1 MTGSPQ
7 RRERR
12 GITGVQARFRIYNER
27 FGLMALLTWLLVP
40 TLLINSLVALL
51 ITSRILTSCFGSP
64 TLIGLTFASDECFK
78 EKNIFSLINLQ
89 FSELLLLM
97 LILLLLYIIVKM
109 ELVKRELPQ
118 GGLRRRILSIDY
130 YDVIFLI
137 KDPHVFFSF
146 LIISIVVL
154 AVFNGAMLF
163 YMPLGNLECLAQLIC
178 PNDGGVTCYL
188 GNDPSISDNVQLYAL
203 LVDVTLAVGLPLVL
217 NSFFST
223 LMPGRDEMLRWHGGR
238 VVEETISSLRNHF
251 LVVGQG
257 RLGDLF
263 IKYFLRWRFFS
274 SESVFPTRY
283 RIGEDAK
290 RNLALLPFRGNVVV
304 VDRDVLGP
312 YPKTIGEDFTA
323 GLEDVELTY
332 GEKEDFIGARGDL
345 RREIVQET
353 LKLNEAMLVINT
365 ADNEETHRFLEERN
379 LELDEMNL
387 ITRVYNLNWPG
398 TGRFWGGA
406 LKVDVNRDGVYHALG
421 RVIPY
426 LLESTG
432 FLNKLNSLRE
442 SLEGVRDENRG
453 VYEGDELDGGE

>member
-1 MTGSPQ
+1 MIRKPEG
-7 RRERR
+7 RGER
-12 GITGVQARFRIYNER
+12 GITGVQARFRIYNEK
-27 FGLMALLTWLLVP
+27 FGSMALLTWLLVP
-40 TLLINSLVALL
+40 TLLINSVVALV
-51 ITSRILTSCFGSP
+51 ITSLILTSCFSP
-64 TLIGLTFASDECFK
+64 SSLSASTSALNGEFIK
-78 EKNIFSLINLQ
+78 ENVLSLINLQ
-89 FSELLLLM
+89 FSELLLSI
-97 LILLLLYIIVKM
+97 LIVLLLYIIVKM
-109 ELVKRELPQ
+109 ELVKGDLPQ
-118 GGLRRRILSIDY
+118 EGLRRRILSIDY

-137 KDPHVFFSF
+137 KDPHIFFSF
-146 LIISIVVL
+146 LIISIIVL

-163 YMPLGNLECLAQLIC
+163 YMPLGDPNYLAGLTC
-178 PNDGGVTCYL
+178 PRNGVAYYL
-188 GNDPSISDNVQLYAL
+188 GNDPNISDNVQLYAL
-203 LVDVTLAVGLPLVL
+203 LVDVTLAIGLPLVL

-223 LMPGRDEMLRWHGGR
+223 LMPGRSEMLKWHRGR
-238 VVEETISSLRNHF
+238 VVEEAIGSLRNHF

-283 RIGEDAK
+283 RIGEDGRK
-290 RNLALLPFRGNVVV
+290 NLALLPYRGNVVV

-312 YPKTIGEDFTA
+312 YPKTLGEDFTA

-332 GEKEDFIGARGDL
+332 GEREDFIGARGDL

-365 ADNEETHRFLEERN
+365 ADNEDTHRFLEEKN
-379 LELDEMNL
+379 LLLDEMNL

-398 TGRFWGGA
+398 TGRFWGGT

-432 FLNKLNSLRE
+432 FLNELGGLKK
-442 SLEGVRDENRG
+442 SLERG
-453 VYEGDELDGGE
+453 SK